1 MGDNANANWAW
12 KNTEIGVGY
21 QAKGV
26 IRQRT
31 AEQPKIKNMSVPSAP
46 TSSSSAVIMSTIQ
59 PAEQKNELKKR
70 HRDDSDKSDDGDG
83 KKCKKEKESKKSK
96 KEHKKDHHHDTKEK
110 DSFNPLLQC
119 LAERLSN
126 KTRLFTLEN

>member
-31 AEQPKIKNMSVPSAP
+31 AEQPKIKNMSVAPAAAP
-46 TSSSSAVIMSTIQ
+46 TSSSAAPLSAIQ
-59 PAEQKNELKKR
+59 PAEKKNEVKKR
-70 HRDDSDKSDDGDG
+70 HRDDSDNTDDDG
-83 KKCKKEKESKKSK
+83 KKRKKDKESKKSK
-96 KEHKKDHHHDTKEK
+96 KEHKKDHHRDTREK

>member
-31 AEQPKIKNMSVPSAP
+31 AEQPKIKNMSVPAAP
-46 TSSSSAVIMSTIQ
+46 TSSSAVTMSTMQ
-59 PAEQKNELKKR
+59 PAEQKNEVKKR
-70 HRDDSDKSDDGDG
+70 HRDDSDNSDDDG
-83 KKCKKEKESKKSK
+83 KKRKKDKESKKSK
-96 KEHKKDHHHDTKEK
+96 KEHKNEHHRADTKEK

>member
-1 MGDNANANWAW
+1 MGDNANANWSW

-31 AEQPKIKNMSVPSAP
+31 AEQPKIKNMSVAPAP
-46 TSSSSAVIMSTIQ
+46 TSSSAATMSAIQ
-59 PAEQKNELKKR
+59 PVEKKNEVKKR
-70 HRDDSDKSDDGDG
+70 HRDDSDNTAVDG
-83 KKCKKEKESKKSK
+83 KKQKKDKESKKSK
-96 KEHKKDHHHDTKEK
+96 KEHKKDHHRDIREK
-110 DSFNPLLQC
+110 DSFNPVLQC